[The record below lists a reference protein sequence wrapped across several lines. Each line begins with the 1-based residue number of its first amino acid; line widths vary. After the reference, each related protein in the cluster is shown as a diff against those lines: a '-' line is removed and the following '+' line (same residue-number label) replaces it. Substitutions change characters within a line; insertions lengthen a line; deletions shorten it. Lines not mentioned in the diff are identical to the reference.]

1 MTLWVLGDQLNHAAV
16 RRLAPKRVLLIE
28 AYELG
33 RTPPMHPQKLVLFFS
48 AMRHFAKELREV
60 GWEVIERV
68 DQPNVTCKYPCAG
81 HWGPMLVWVEICYV
95 TQALVL
101 ALLEQAM

>member
-16 RRLAPKRVLLIE
+16 RQLAPKRVLLVE

-48 AMRHFAKELREV
+48 AMRHFAQELRE
-60 GWEVIERV
+60 GGLEV
-68 DQPNVTCKYPCAG
+68 T
-81 HWGPMLVWVEICYV
+81 
-95 TQALVL
+95 
-101 ALLEQAM
+101 